1 MDSSGSN
8 KRFRSN
14 QSQQLSISDIKAGL
28 RQIDSERRSEEKIRQ
43 LEAEISNLKLKH
55 LAQVNQKNFG
65 PNFTYDILGVLYVRE
80 GTITEKLLELE
91 KLVLAQNTLDS
102 ELDRHIAGCRK
113 MRELVPD
120 PWRRL
125 KLTPEN
131 PFSLPPPPLPFSL
144 QGAQTDSNSQVSEST
159 SQDSGSVSF
168 VRTEFSRLS
177 RNLSWNSC

>member
-43 LEAEISNLKLKH
+43 LEAEISNLKSKLKH

-80 GTITEKLLELE
+80 GTITEKFLDLEENWTDILP
-91 KLVLAQNTLDS
+91 A
-102 ELDRHIAGCRK
+102 AGR
-113 MRELVPD
+113 
-120 PWRRL
+120 
-125 KLTPEN
+125 
-131 PFSLPPPPLPFSL
+131 
-144 QGAQTDSNSQVSEST
+144 
-159 SQDSGSVSF
+159 
-168 VRTEFSRLS
+168 
-177 RNLSWNSC
+177 